1 MKRLLLFIIPMVSL
15 FRLQAQ
21 EIKEVSIMELDSVIR
36 ETSGPVVVNFWA
48 TWCAPCLEEIPYM
61 QRLTAEKG
69 VAFYLVNLDNRR
81 NFDDKLKDFVKSRD
95 FKAVHFWLNETN
107 ADYFCPIVDEGW
119 SGSIPASLF
128 IHKEKQIRI
137 FREEKIEEKDLEEL
151 LNSIQ

>member
-107 ADYFCPIVDEGW
+107 ADYFCPIVDEDW

-128 IHKEKQIRI
+128 IHREKQIRI

>member
-1 MKRLLLFIIPMVSL
+1 MKRLLLFIISMVSL

-95 FKAVHFWLNETN
+95 FKAVHYWLNETN
-107 ADYFCPIVDEGW
+107 ADYFCAIVDEGW
-119 SGSIPASLF
+119 LV
-128 IHKEKQIRI
+128 KR
-137 FREEKIEEKDLEEL
+137 
-151 LNSIQ
+151 N

>member
-61 QRLTAEKG
+61 QRLTAVKG

-119 SGSIPASLF
+119 SGSFPASLF
-128 IHKEKQIRI
+128 IHREKQIRI